1 MDFTSRNVIALA
13 ALEECEHL
21 NTEHRER
28 YIAADAFELSDR
40 KFVKIFRLKKNMV
53 ETLIERLEDFM
64 NPVKRSSDLDVDIKV
79 SKIHHFSD
87 LLYINLCPYIHRSSL
102 LYVFLDQAATKK
114 TLV

>member
-1 MDFTSRNVIALA
+1 MDFTIRNVIALA

-21 NTEHRER
+21 NMEYRER
-28 YIAADAFELSDR
+28 FNAADAFELSDR

-79 SKIHHFSD
+79 SKVHHFLD
-87 LLYINLCPYIHRSSL
+87 LLYINLCSYIHRSSV
-102 LYVFLDQAATKK
+102 LYVFLDPEATKK
-114 TLV
+114 ILV